1 MKHENHLFVLGTA
14 ESEKP
19 DCSLVLTLTSL
30 ITESNIMTDQLL
42 CD

>member
-1 MKHENHLFVLGTA
+1 MKHENHLFVLRTV
-14 ESEKP
+14 EPEKL

-30 ITESNIMTDQLL
+30 ITESNIMTDQRL